1 MKIQFTDHVK
11 YRILERGIDVSQI
24 KTVLKNPDSNKFA
37 FNNKMKATK
46 IEWQN
51 TGGCLYK
58 ESRSHHCNNLLYMK
72 IQYDKIADAMYIY
85 LKKGKVSK
93 TIKSERPSVC

>member
-24 KTVLKNPDSNKFA
+24 KTVLKNPDNNKFA

-46 IEWQN
+46 KLNGRTLEVV
-51 TGGCLYK
+51 
-58 ESRSHHCNNLLYMK
+58 
-72 IQYDKIADAMYIY
+72 YI
-85 LKKGKVSK
+85 KKRAEVIIV
-93 TIKSERPSVC
+93 TAYYI

>member
-46 IEWQN
+46 KLNGRTLEVV
-51 TGGCLYK
+51 
-58 ESRSHHCNNLLYMK
+58 
-72 IQYDKIADAMYIY
+72 YI
-85 LKKGKVSK
+85 KKRAEVIIV
-93 TIKSERPSVC
+93 TAYYI